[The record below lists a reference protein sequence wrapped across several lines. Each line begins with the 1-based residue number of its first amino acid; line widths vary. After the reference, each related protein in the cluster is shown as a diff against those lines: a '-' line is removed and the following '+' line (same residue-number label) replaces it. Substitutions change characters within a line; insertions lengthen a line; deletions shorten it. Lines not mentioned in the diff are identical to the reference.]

1 MDRYRSDNS
10 CEINLMDCYDRKD
23 IRADQINKGETKEQD
38 TVSGKYIGKNRRAA
52 TKIFEK
58 KVAG

>member
-1 MDRYRSDNS
+1 
-10 CEINLMDCYDRKD
+10 MDCYDRKE
-23 IRADQINKGETKEQD
+23 IKADQINKSEAKEAD
-38 TVSGKYIGKNRRAA
+38 TISGKYIGKNRRAA

>member
-1 MDRYRSDNS
+1 
-10 CEINLMDCYDRKD
+10 MDCYDRKD